1 MFFFSSLSAG
11 SRFWQGGTFE
21 VLKTSDL
28 AAEGEALNK
37 KTSLDVSIPS
47 ELEGVA
53 YIQVEVKSV
62 PGNKKMFLKCKSK
75 EIFFFYLWCEFF
87 ADAIFSLSANFRNL
101 EKNFHKVKKCK
112 DVRPLTLMSPTPKQQ
127 S

>member
-1 MFFFSSLSAG
+1 MFLCLAAG

-28 AAEGEALNK
+28 LAEGEINLRK
-37 KTSLDVSIPS
+37 SSLDVSIPS

-62 PGNKKMFLKCKSK
+62 PGNLA
-75 EIFFFYLWCEFF
+75 LT
-87 ADAIFSLSANFRNL
+87 
-101 EKNFHKVKKCK
+101 HK
-112 DVRPLTLMSPTPKQQ
+112 
-127 S
+127 

>member
-1 MFFFSSLSAG
+1 MHVSAG

-28 AAEGEALNK
+28 AAEGEATNK
-37 KTSLDVSIPS
+37 KSSLDVSIPS

-62 PGNKKMFLKCKSK
+62 PGKKEKVLLKSETSQTFEAFLCH
-75 EIFFFYLWCEFF
+75 IYYIW
-87 ADAIFSLSANFRNL
+87 IHSAVVYKYKF
-101 EKNFHKVKKCK
+101 
-112 DVRPLTLMSPTPKQQ
+112 
-127 S
+127 